1 MRTAQR
7 MALRRLHAFEQ
18 AAAAQVFGSRLDC
31 TRVRVWEQ
39 TPWPN
44 WLDTAGRWLARR
56 PPRAPGVHNAVALGN
71 WCCFPV
77 QLPAAA
83 EALALGWL
91 IHELAHVWQ
100 FQQLGWRYLWLAL
113 RAQLQ
118 AGDAVYD
125 YGGAENLLRRRAQG
139 ARLQHFNVEQQA
151 AILQHYYQLRC
162 SAQDTAPY
170 APFAQ
175 DVHG

>member
-71 WCCFPV
+71 CCFPV

-125 YGGAENLLRRRAQG
+125 YGGAENLLRSRAQG

>member
-31 TRVRVWEQ
+31 TRVRGWEQ

-56 PPRAPGVHNAVALGN
+56 PPRAPGVHNAGAFGN

-125 YGGAENLLRRRAQG
+125 YGGAENLLRSRAQG

-175 DVHG
+175 DMHG

>member
-7 MALRRLHAFEQ
+7 MVLRRLHAFEQ

-31 TRVRVWEQ
+31 TRARVWEQ

-44 WLDTAGRWLARR
+44 WVDTAGRWLARR
-56 PPRAPGVHNAVALGN
+56 PPRAPGVHNAVAFGN

-77 QLPAAA
+77 LLPAAA

-125 YGGAENLLRRRAQG
+125 YGGAENLLLCRARG
-139 ARLQHFNVEQQA
+139 ATLQHFNVEQQA
-151 AILQHYYQLRC
+151 AILEHYYLLRC
-162 SAQDTAPY
+162 TAQDTAPY
-170 APFAQ
+170 APFAR
-175 DVHG
+175 DVCG

>member
-1 MRTAQR
+1 M
-7 MALRRLHAFEQ
+7 
-18 AAAAQVFGSRLDC
+18 
-31 TRVRVWEQ
+31 
-39 TPWPN
+39 
-44 WLDTAGRWLARR
+44 
-56 PPRAPGVHNAVALGN
+56 
-71 WCCFPV
+71 
-77 QLPAAA
+77 
-83 EALALGWL
+83 
-91 IHELAHVWQ
+91 WQ

-125 YGGAENLLRRRAQG
+125 YGGAENLLRSRAQG

-162 SAQDTAPY
+162 SAQDTAPH